1 MSYRRTFTRIEQTYQ
16 QNDNNDLNS
25 ILSNLES
32 LLSINSN
39 SNSNSFLETNSNGN
53 RNSNSF
59 LETNS
64 NGNRNSNSNSN
75 SNNFLET
82 NSNGNNQFFANYLNN
97 DTNNNSATT
106 CNITYHVGSIKT
118 LIRNNYNN
126 GKDIEI
132 LNEILNETYYN
143 EKIQQL
149 MNFYTNNFSK
159 IRNKKTLWDNVKT
172 IMNRLN
178 TEYYNNNNYLP
189 QGYFCR
195 NMAICKTKI
204 LNGISD

>member
-32 LLSINSN
+32 LLSSGNNNNSN
-39 SNSNSFLETNSNGN
+39 SNRNNNSN
-53 RNSNSF
+53 RNHN
-59 LETNS
+59 NNN
-64 NGNRNSNSNSN
+64 NGNGNFSQNSLQTNNSDSIEHLF
-75 SNNFLET
+75 S
-82 NSNGNNQFFANYLNN
+82 SYINN
-97 DTNNNSATT
+97 DTNNNSANT
-106 CNITYHVGSIKT
+106 CNITYHTGSIKT

-132 LNEILNETYYN
+132 LNEIYNENYYN
-143 EKIQQL
+143 ENIQQL
-149 MNFYTNNFSK
+149 MNFYKNNFSK

-178 TEYYNNNNYLP
+178 TEYYNNNNYLS